1 MMKNESLVLNLSDL
15 DTRRRL
21 MQKIGGLSGLW
32 EVTLKERKRTRSLDA
47 NRYYFAAVCEPFRSW
62 LSEQYGEE
70 VDIDQAHE
78 ALKARVLGTDA
89 VVDRETGD
97 VIAELSRRTKTM
109 DTGEFSDYIERCA
122 RFLAEFAN
130 IVVIPSEEF
139 WESKD
144 KLRKAS

>member
-1 MMKNESLVLNLSDL
+1 MKNESLVLNLSDL

-47 NRYYFAAVCEPFRSW
+47 NRYYFVAVVQPFAAW
-62 LSEQYGEE
+62 LSEIYGEE
-70 VDIDQAHE
+70 VGNDQAHQ
-78 ALKARVLGTDA
+78 ALSAKVLGTDA
-89 VVDRETGD
+89 VVDKRTGD
-97 VIAELSRRTKTM
+97 IIAELPRRTKTM

-122 RFLAEFAN
+122 RFLAEFCN
-130 IVVIPSEEF
+130 VVVIPSEEF

-144 KLRKAS
+144 KLRRAS